1 LQEFLSEIN
10 KFTNNYDPEFP
21 ELSYKIEL
29 PMPLP
34 AGYNIVGSC
43 GQVIEVADYDY
54 NIQYQSD
61 VVFSLKDPTPDLEVT
76 GLKINDGKKWS
87 VSLKTTSTFR
97 IDEPLTV
104 TVVAKVRIL
113 CRLFISTYT
122 RTELHVRNCSYTVP
136 LQFMY

>member
-1 LQEFLSEIN
+1 MSKISNFSN
-10 KFTNNYDPEFP
+10 KYKPKFP
-21 ELSYKIEL
+21 ETSYEIEL

-54 NIQYQSD
+54 HNQYQSD

-76 GLKINDGKKWS
+76 GLKIDGKNWT

-97 IDEPLTV
+97 IEEPLTV
-104 TVVAKVRIL
+104 TVVAKVRMF

-122 RTELHVRNCSYTVP
+122 RTETPCKEL
-136 LQFMY
+136 FI